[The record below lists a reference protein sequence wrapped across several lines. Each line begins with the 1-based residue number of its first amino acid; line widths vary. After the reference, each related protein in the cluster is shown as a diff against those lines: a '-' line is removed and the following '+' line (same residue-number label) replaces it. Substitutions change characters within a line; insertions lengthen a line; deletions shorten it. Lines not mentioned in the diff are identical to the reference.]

1 MKHGFTAAKF
11 AIRPNVIYPREKKM
25 YPNTTQYCVKKI
37 RAMLAQDA
45 RINLGQSHIQVYSKS
60 NSVVLEGSV
69 PTISGKRLANTI
81 ARQIVN
87 GDFPILDLLRVEGQ
101 AITDKELKDK
111 VAQILGQEPVFAD
124 HTIVVRSDGD
134 VEFMHDSKLN
144 ANRILAS
151 IENGI
156 ITLSGKVNSIN
167 HRRFVE
173 VLMWWLP
180 GCLQVNNTMEVVPP
194 QLDNDDTLTN
204 AIRMVLDKDPLVHAS
219 HLTIGAMSGV
229 VELNGYLPNE
239 EEHIFAIRD
248 TWTVPGVN
256 DVHDNINIGSFAA

>member
-1 MKHGFTAAKF
+1 
-11 AIRPNVIYPREKKM
+11 
-25 YPNTTQYCVKKI
+25 
-37 RAMLAQDA
+37 MLEQDA
-45 RINLGQSHIQVYSKS
+45 RINLTQSHIEVFSKF

-69 PTISGKRLANTI
+69 TSISGKRLANSI
-81 ARQIVN
+81 ARKIVN
-87 GDFPILDLLRVEGQ
+87 GDFHILDLLRVEGQ
-101 AITDKELKDK
+101 AIADKELKDE
-111 VAQILGQEPVFAD
+111 VAHILGHEPVFAD

-134 VEFMHDSKLN
+134 VEFMHDFRLN

-167 HRRFVE
+167 HWRFAE

-204 AIRMVLDKDPLVHAS
+204 AIRMVLDKDPFVHAS
-219 HLTIGAMSGV
+219 HLIIGALSGV

-239 EEHIFAIRD
+239 EEHMFAVRD

-256 DVHDNINIGSFAA
+256 DVHDNINIGGFAA